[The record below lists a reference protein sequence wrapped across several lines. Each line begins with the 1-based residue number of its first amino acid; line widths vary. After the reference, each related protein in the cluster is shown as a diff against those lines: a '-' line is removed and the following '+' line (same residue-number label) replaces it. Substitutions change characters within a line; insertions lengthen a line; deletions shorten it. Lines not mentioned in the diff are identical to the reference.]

1 MKKEFIKLSAILC
14 LITFVAGLLLAGV
27 NSVTA
32 PAIEQAEQ
40 RASEEAM
47 KKILPEAD
55 TFEALNENVVF
66 AKKGDTPIGFC
77 TKVTTTGYGGDIIMM
92 VGMDS
97 NGVVQGIEI
106 LSHSETA
113 GLGAKIADDDFK
125 KQFTDKS
132 PFARVVKNETDSFD
146 EITAVTGATISS
158 RAVAK
163 GLENAVE
170 MVNEALKEEMK

>member
-27 NSVTA
+27 NSITA

-92 VGMDS
+92 VGMDVT
-97 NGVVQGIEI
+97 GVVQGIEI

-125 KQFTDKS
+125 KQFAAKS
-132 PFARVVKNETDSFD
+132 PFASVVKNETDSFD